1 MSDDFIQEIKEDVR
15 AEQLLNF
22 FKTYANH
29 LITGLIA
36 LILITAGYLYW
47 TSHKAN
53 QINATAQSYEK
64 ALTHIEKNEAAQVQK
79 ILSDMTSHTPGG
91 EILKLLSLAQTG
103 NKQALKNLSADSS
116 IPVVYRQLSDY
127 LILLTSFD
135 DNNFKFILEEVQ
147 KSLGKDNPW
156 KPLLLELKGLALLKG
171 KEKQAALKI
180 FDELVQDEQTPQ
192 ALKLRSIAYLETYSN
207 SKN

>member
-29 LITGLIA
+29 LISALIA
-36 LILITAGYLYW
+36 LIVITAGYLYW
-47 TSHKAN
+47 TSHKAS
-53 QINATAQSYEK
+53 QINATAQHFEK

-79 ILSDMTSHTPGG
+79 ILNDMTSHTPGG

-103 NKQALKNLSADSS
+103 NKQALKTLSADSS
-116 IPVVYRQLSDY
+116 IPFVYRQLSDY

-171 KEKQAALKI
+171 KEKQAALKVC
-180 FDELVQDEQTPQ
+180 DELVQDEKTPQ
-192 ALKLRSIAYLETYSN
+192 ALKLRSIAYLETYS
-207 SKN
+207 KN